1 MNIDHPIEE
10 GKSLVYGSLDGPENS
25 VYCRGRLKGG
35 KKVIK
40 LPYEWSKLVRPGSIT
55 VSITPVGSFQDILV
69 KGVTDNQV
77 VLEARPGVPIDCYYL
92 VIGERQDIP
101 RLEVI
106 QDGNNK

>member
-1 MNIDHPIEE
+1 MNIDHPIEK

-40 LPYEWSKLVRPGSIT
+40 LPTEWTELVRPGSIT
-55 VSITPVGSFQDILV
+55 VSITPVGAYQDILV
-69 KGVTDNQV
+69 RGVSDNQV
-77 VLEARPGVPIDCYYL
+77 KLDARPGVPIDCYHF
-92 VIGERQDIP
+92 VIGERKDIP

-106 QDGNNK
+106 QDGTTA